1 MFPGKC
7 FNFIVPFI
15 ISLGKLDELK
25 ENMDF
30 SKKKLLLYI
39 TVYTITEIQLYPVR
53 LNFTVTHACIATL
66 ILIHF
71 NLV

>member
-30 SKKKLLLYI
+30 SKEPLPRVSLSYPYI
-39 TVYTITEIQLYPVR
+39 G
-53 LNFTVTHACIATL
+53 THRTGHL
-66 ILIHF
+66 GKG
-71 NLV
+71 